1 MAAIKVIKSIRL
13 DSKGVRVKDANGSI
27 VPLHK
32 RQGDMDGA
40 CAVYSLAMA
49 MLCMGVVT
57 NEDLQIY
64 NCADKRTRKGKLLS
78 HFLEEQ
84 GLVRNGYSFV
94 TMAKEIRAS
103 NFNINAIRKNPK
115 EYADVIN
122 EIADFLDEDNPVII
136 STEFGNGA
144 HALLAIG
151 YETEDNDDKITKI
164 LCLDPSEE
172 APLYTYWN
180 CIIDVSRTGGK
191 LEYPF
196 LYITST
202 QSYKVALGD
211 ILVLLKT
218 E

>member
-151 YETEDNDDKITKI
+151 YETEDNDDEITKI

-196 LYITST
+196 VYITST

>member
-196 LYITST
+196 VDITST

>member
-122 EIADFLDEDNPVII
+122 EIADFLNEDNPVII

-196 LYITST
+196 VYITST

>member
-64 NCADKRTRKGKLLS
+64 KCADKRTRKGKLLS

-172 APLYTYWN
+172 LHYTP
-180 CIIDVSRTGGK
+180 IGT
-191 LEYPF
+191 
-196 LYITST
+196 
-202 QSYKVALGD
+202 
-211 ILVLLKT
+211 VL
-218 E
+218 

>member
-49 MLCMGVVT
+49 MLCMGVAT

-196 LYITST
+196 VYITST

>member
-84 GLVRNGYSFV
+84 GLVKNGYSFV

-196 LYITST
+196 VYITST

>member
-49 MLCMGVVT
+49 MLCLGVVT

-64 NCADKRTRKGKLLS
+64 NSADKRTRKGKLLS

-94 TMAKEIRAS
+94 AMAREIRES
-103 NFNINAIRKNPK
+103 NFNINAIRKNSITNSFTLRK
-115 EYADVIN
+115 
-122 EIADFLDEDNPVII
+122 LTII
-136 STEFGNGA
+136 
-144 HALLAIG
+144 I
-151 YETEDNDDKITKI
+151 
-164 LCLDPSEE
+164 
-172 APLYTYWN
+172 
-180 CIIDVSRTGGK
+180 
-191 LEYPF
+191 
-196 LYITST
+196 
-202 QSYKVALGD
+202 
-211 ILVLLKT
+211 
-218 E
+218 

>member
-180 CIIDVSRTGGK
+180 CMIDVSRTGGK

-196 LYITST
+196 VYITST

>member
-122 EIADFLDEDNPVII
+122 EIADFLDEDNPDII

-196 LYITST
+196 VYITST

>member
-164 LCLDPSEE
+164 LCLGPSEE

-196 LYITST
+196 VYITST

>member
-84 GLVRNGYSFV
+84 GLARNGYSFV

-196 LYITST
+196 VYITST

>member
-172 APLYTYWN
+172 APLYTHL
-180 CIIDVSRTGGK
+180 
-191 LEYPF
+191 LE
-196 LYITST
+196 LYYRCFANRWKTRISICVYNIN
-202 QSYKVALGD
+202 S
-211 ILVLLKT
+211 IL
-218 E
+218 

>member
-49 MLCMGVVT
+49 MLCIGVVT

-196 LYITST
+196 VYITST

>member
-180 CIIDVSRTGGK
+180 CIIDVSRTDGK

-196 LYITST
+196 VYITST

>member
-64 NCADKRTRKGKLLS
+64 NCADKRARKGKLLS

-196 LYITST
+196 VYITST

>member
-196 LYITST
+196 VNITST

>member
-144 HALLAIG
+144 YALLAIG

-196 LYITST
+196 VYITST

>member
-172 APLYTYWN
+172 APLYTY
-180 CIIDVSRTGGK
+180 
-191 LEYPF
+191 
-196 LYITST
+196 
-202 QSYKVALGD
+202 
-211 ILVLLKT
+211 
-218 E
+218 

>member
-136 STEFGNGA
+136 LTEFGNGA

-196 LYITST
+196 VYITST

>member
-144 HALLAIG
+144 HAL

-196 LYITST
+196 VYITST

>member
-84 GLVRNGYSFV
+84 GVVRNGYSFV

-191 LEYPF
+191 LEYPYV
-196 LYITST
+196 YITST

>member
-64 NCADKRTRKGKLLS
+64 NCADKRTRKEKLLS

-196 LYITST
+196 VYITST

>member
-196 LYITST
+196 VYITST

-211 ILVLLKT
+211 ILILLKT

>member
-64 NCADKRTRKGKLLS
+64 NCADKRTRRGKLLS

-196 LYITST
+196 VYITST